1 MANRIGLA
9 LPLAA
14 PSWALPLK
22 ELQAEPLLTA

>member
-14 PSWALPLK
+14 LPWAVPLMA
-22 ELQAEPLLTA
+22 LQAEPLLTA